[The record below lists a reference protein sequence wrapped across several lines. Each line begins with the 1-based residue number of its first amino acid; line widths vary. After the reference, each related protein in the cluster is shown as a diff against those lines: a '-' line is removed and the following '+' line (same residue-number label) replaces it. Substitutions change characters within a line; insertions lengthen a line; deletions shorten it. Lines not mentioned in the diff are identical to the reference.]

1 MSYSSLLVHLDTD
14 VSNAAR
20 LRVVG
25 ELAERFDSRVIG
37 ASAGIIQPMYFLD
50 GAAAQDLLE
59 KDQARLAAA
68 FAQCEKELR
77 TALTVRKAKVEWR
90 SGFEGPTSFLAREG
104 RAADLLIVGSNP
116 AATDPLQQVNPGELA
131 MSAGRPVL
139 VLPEGLDRLNY
150 QCIVVAW
157 KDSREARR
165 AVADALPLLHHAA
178 HVLVVEMVD
187 DQETRPGALSRVTDV
202 AAWLVRRGISASAVA
217 TKVAVAVADE
227 VGRVARE
234 EGANVVVAGAYGR
247 TRLHEWVFGGVTRSL
262 LQQKELALL
271 LSH

>member
-1 MSYSSLLVHLDTD
+1 MSYSSLLAYLDTEG
-14 VSNAAR
+14 SNAAR

-37 ASAGIIQPMYFLD
+37 ASAGVIQPMYFLD

-59 KDQARLAAA
+59 KDQARLAAK
-68 FAQCEKELR
+68 FAKGEKEFR
-77 TALTVRKAKVEWR
+77 TALAVRNSRIEWR
-90 SGFEGPTSFLAREG
+90 SGLEGPTSFLARES
-104 RAADLLIVGSNP
+104 RSADLLIVESNP
-116 AATDPLQQVNPGELA
+116 EAIDSLQHVNPGELA
-131 MSAGRPVL
+131 MSAGRPIL

-150 QCIVVAW
+150 QCMIVAW

-178 HVLVVEMVD
+178 HVVVVELID
-187 DQETRPGALSRVTDV
+187 GHEARPDALSRVTDV
-202 AAWLVRRGISASAVA
+202 AAWLVRRGVSASAVA

-227 VGRVARE
+227 IGRVARE

-247 TRLHEWVFGGVTRSL
+247 TRLHEWVFGGVTKSL